1 MMRRT
6 GLVSRRGV
14 VVVLAVALAAAVCF
28 GGIRLVRLLQHR
40 AAASVRASA
49 TAAVADDVDVCDIV
63 PAGTIESAT
72 DQQIR
77 RFWMRRFDGELTCMI
92 YFQERIPLNF
102 VSVTYKRGPITAS
115 IKSSWADSFE
125 ELAAR
130 DGVTPLS
137 IEGLQGRGLLIADD
151 RGAPSALWEYPD
163 GHYAAVRPSILGT
176 STPQDTAA
184 ATDTVIAVLTRVA
197 PRLPAVAALPEV
209 HDFSYPQDPPEADRR
224 ATTTASRHR
233 PIAIAAAALA
243 TVCAA
248 GGYRLIRTRRRRTAA
263 THTAPADPSEPRPP
277 DSAPTSRTTAIHS
290 RPSSGAT
297 NSHTASQ
304 NDFVK

>member
-6 GLVSRRGV
+6 GLVSRRGA
-14 VVVLAVALAAAVCF
+14 VVVLAVALVAAACF

-40 AAASVRASA
+40 AAAQAAASVRASA

-102 VSVTYKRGPITAS
+102 VGVTYKRGPITAS

-163 GHYAAVRPSILGT
+163 GHCAAVRPSVPAAAGT
-176 STPQDTAA
+176 AQDRIA
-184 ATDTVIAVLTRVA
+184 ATDDAIAILTRLA
-197 PRLPAVAALPEV
+197 PGC
-209 HDFSYPQDPPEADRR
+209 PPPPPCPRSSNPP
-224 ATTTASRHR
+224 T
-233 PIAIAAAALA
+233 
-243 TVCAA
+243 
-248 GGYRLIRTRRRRTAA
+248 
-263 THTAPADPSEPRPP
+263 PSKRIGTRPP
-277 DSAPTSRTTAIHS
+277 RRPTPGAHP
-290 RPSSGAT
+290 PSSPR
-297 NSHTASQ
+297 HWH
-304 NDFVK
+304 

>member
-77 RFWMRRFDGELTCMI
+77 RFWMHRFDGELTCMI

-125 ELAAR
+125 ELAAG

-151 RGAPSALWEYPD
+151 RGAPTALWEYPH
-163 GHYAAVRPSILGT
+163 GH
-176 STPQDTAA
+176 
-184 ATDTVIAVLTRVA
+184 
-197 PRLPAVAALPEV
+197 
-209 HDFSYPQDPPEADRR
+209 
-224 ATTTASRHR
+224 
-233 PIAIAAAALA
+233 
-243 TVCAA
+243 
-248 GGYRLIRTRRRRTAA
+248 
-263 THTAPADPSEPRPP
+263 
-277 DSAPTSRTTAIHS
+277 
-290 RPSSGAT
+290 
-297 NSHTASQ
+297 
-304 NDFVK
+304 

>member
-6 GLVSRRGV
+6 GLVSRRGAV
-14 VVVLAVALAAAVCF
+14 VMLAVALAAAACF

-40 AAASVRASA
+40 AAAQAAASVRASA

-77 RFWMRRFDGELTCMI
+77 RFWMHRFDGELTCMI

-151 RGAPSALWEYPD
+151 RGAPSALWEYPN
-163 GHYAAVRPSILGT
+163 GHYAAVRPSVPAAA
-176 STPQDTAA
+176 STAQDRIA
-184 ATDTVIAVLTRVA
+184 ATDDAIAILTRIA
-197 PRLPAVAALPEV
+197 PRLPATAALPEIL
-209 HDFSYPQDPPEADRR
+209 DSSYPLEADQHE
-224 ATTTASRHR
+224 TTTTPNPRR
-233 PIAIAAAALA
+233 TPAILTAALA
-243 TVCAA
+243 LTCAA
-248 GGYRLIRTRRRRTAA
+248 AYRLALARPRVKVRTR
-263 THTAPADPSEPRPP
+263 PR
-277 DSAPTSRTTAIHS
+277 
-290 RPSSGAT
+290 
-297 NSHTASQ
+297 
-304 NDFVK
+304 